1 MGEVLKP
8 CPFCGGEATLSLEV
22 VKGGQYG
29 DDILTYYVR
38 CQKCWARG
46 SSVSAFKKIGMEERT
61 KAIKKWNT
69 RYEYPTPNGAIVPF
83 GNARLKNDNTVKG

>member
-1 MGEVLKP
+1 MNEVLKY

-46 SSVSAFKKIGMEERT
+46 SSVSAFKRIGTEERT

-69 RYEYPTPNGAIVPF
+69 RYEHSTGAIVPC
-83 GNARLKNDNTVKG
+83 GNARLKNGNTIKG